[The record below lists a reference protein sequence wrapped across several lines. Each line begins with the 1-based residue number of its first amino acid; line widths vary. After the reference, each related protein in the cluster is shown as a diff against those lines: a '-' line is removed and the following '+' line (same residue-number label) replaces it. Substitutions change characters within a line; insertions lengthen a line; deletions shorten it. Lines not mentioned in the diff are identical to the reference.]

1 MQECKVQIAKN
12 MNFCKKI
19 LVFRTE
25 ILYNVKGQKR
35 CGKRMEL
42 SVRFYQL

>member
-1 MQECKVQIAKN
+1 MEIAKN
-12 MNFCKKI
+12 THFQKKI
-19 LVFRTE
+19 LVFPGE